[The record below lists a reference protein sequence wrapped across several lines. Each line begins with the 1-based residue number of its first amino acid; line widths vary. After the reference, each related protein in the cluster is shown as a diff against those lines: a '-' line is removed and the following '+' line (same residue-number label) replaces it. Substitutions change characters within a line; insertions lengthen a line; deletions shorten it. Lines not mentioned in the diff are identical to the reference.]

1 MSDPA
6 VLAEHIRA
14 TWFGSDL
21 PQASLER
28 LGMLA
33 REYEAPART
42 RLLREGDSVSSIA
55 VRIDRTRSDALFR
68 QLKLHPRVATVASK
82 TAMLQNFRETTARN
96 LLFFTAVLTAF
107 AAVIAI
113 GVVYNTAR
121 IALQERAWELA
132 SLRVLGMTRA
142 EISYILLGELAL
154 LALSLAIVLAFI
166 RLVRGPSLMD
176 RVTSLEL
183 IASLVAGIVAV
194 YAIGTDAPALID
206 VAIALALVAFIGA
219 VAFARYAEL
228 RERP

>member
-1 MSDPA
+1 MMGQ
-6 VLAEHIRA
+6 V
-14 TWFGSDL
+14 
-21 PQASLER
+21 
-28 LGMLA
+28 
-33 REYEAPART
+33 
-42 RLLREGDSVSSIA
+42 EGVPD
-55 VRIDRTRSDALFR
+55 
-68 QLKLHPRVATVASK
+68 TV
-82 TAMLQNFRETTARN
+82 
-96 LLFFTAVLTAF
+96 
-107 AAVIAI
+107 I
-113 GVVYNTAR
+113 
-121 IALQERAWELA
+121 
-132 SLRVLGMTRA
+132 
-142 EISYILLGELAL
+142 ELAL